1 MRTVNPWPDSLVR
14 AIARGDFILFVGSG
28 VSASCVNTSG
38 ERPPAWF
45 DLLQKTAKVLSKRV
59 AEERVV
65 RRARSDLLDAAELLF
80 FEATKEGRLTDVLE
94 SIAAAVEGPPD
105 NSFSPSAWHDEL
117 LSLDPLLI
125 LTTNYDRILERS
137 TKSGFNVVR
146 PDATNIGREI
156 RNGNPTIIKI
166 HGTIDDRQSM
176 VLSHS
181 QYAELR
187 SRGRHMF
194 EVLRALF
201 LTRTCLFVGYSLGD
215 PDIRLLLESLA
226 SDRNVESA
234 HYLLGP
240 TPEHSHLKEL
250 FRRTYGVSLVE
261 YPRDEHNK
269 GLELLQQLVKS
280 VEAARIGPTV

>member
-1 MRTVNPWPDSLVR
+1 MRTVSPWPDSLVR
-14 AIARGDFILFVGSG
+14 AIARQDFILFVGSG
-28 VSASCVNTSG
+28 VSASCRNVRG
-38 ERPPAWF
+38 DGPPGWF
-45 DLLQKTAKVLSKRV
+45 ELIEKTATVLSRRI

-65 RRARSDLLDAAELLF
+65 KRAKSDLLDAAELLF
-80 FEATKEGRLTDVLE
+80 FEASKEGKLTDVLE
-94 SIAAAVEGPPD
+94 RIAVAVEGPSD
-105 NSFSPSAWHDEL
+105 DSFLPGAWHDEL

-137 TKSGFNVVR
+137 TKSGFNVIR
-146 PDATNIGREI
+146 PDATNVGREI

-166 HGTIDDRQSM
+166 HGTIDDKQSM

-226 SDRNVESA
+226 SDRSVESA

-240 TPEHSHLKEL
+240 TPEHTHLKEL
-250 FRRTYGVSLVE
+250 FRKTYGVSMVE
-261 YPRDEHNK
+261 YPRGEHAK
-269 GLELLQQLVKS
+269 GLALLQQLVKS
-280 VEAARIGPTV
+280 VEGARVGATV